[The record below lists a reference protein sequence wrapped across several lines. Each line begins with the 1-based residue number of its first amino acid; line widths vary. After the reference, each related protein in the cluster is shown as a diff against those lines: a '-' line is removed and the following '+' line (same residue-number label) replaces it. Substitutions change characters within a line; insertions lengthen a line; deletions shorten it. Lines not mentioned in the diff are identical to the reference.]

1 MLEKKTKNPKQ
12 IWKIF
17 IMVLDDVF
25 GGVTPQQI
33 DFSGKISNIFSSA
46 PIFLISMK

>member
-25 GGVTPQQI
+25 GGVIPQQI
-33 DFSGKISNIFSSA
+33 KISQGKFQIY
-46 PIFLISMK
+46 FLLLQFF